1 MCNFD
6 HRSRKFVSSSIKSPS
21 RSRDGEHK
29 VADITGDKLTH
40 DQAKDK
46 SCEDLCSLS
55 RSSVEVGDETT
66 MELM

>member
-21 RSRDGEHK
+21 RSRDGEHN

-40 DQAKDK
+40 DQAEDK

-55 RSSVEVGDETT
+55 GPQLKWA
-66 MELM
+66 MKQQWN